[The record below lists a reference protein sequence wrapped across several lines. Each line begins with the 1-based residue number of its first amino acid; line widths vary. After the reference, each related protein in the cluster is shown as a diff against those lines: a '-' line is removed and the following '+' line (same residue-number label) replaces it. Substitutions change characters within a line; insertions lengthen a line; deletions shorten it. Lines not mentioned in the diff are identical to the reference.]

1 MTHALLA
8 YIACPHCWGA
18 LELTT
23 LTERDG
29 ATDSGY
35 LTCNDCRQLYPI
47 IEGVPRLVPDALA
60 DYYAFFDQLR
70 PRIPD
75 DLWEHNFTP
84 ANLARAR
91 RSLRTQKRTQ
101 ASFSK
106 EWSFQPASE
115 KTWGFEPRERLDHV
129 LRRSLE
135 MGPESCQGKTILDA
149 GCGNGIL
156 TSLLGEHF
164 ETAIGFDL
172 GNSVVDAQRRNTR
185 ASVHFVQGDLM
196 HPPFRGSC
204 ADVLISLGVLHHTPN
219 TELAFSCLSHLVSPG
234 GRMYVWLYKPEP
246 DFHHQTMLTLREVFK
261 RLPPSVSAAFFKVAF
276 VPAAL
281 LKRRIKN
288 AIHPR
293 QEKEQSGQ
301 EQLIHFM
308 DGLTCQ
314 YRFEHTPEEA
324 AVWYSKR
331 GFTNLRVPVS
341 EYLGFGIYGD
351 RTR

>member
-8 YIACPHCWGA
+8 HIACPHCWGS

-23 LTERDG
+23 LAERDG
-29 ATDSGY
+29 ATESGY
-35 LTCNDCRQLYPI
+35 LTCGDCRQLYPI
-47 IEGVPRLVPDALA
+47 IERVPRLVPDALVH
-60 DYYAFFDQLR
+60 YYGFFDQQR
-70 PRIPD
+70 SGIPAE
-75 DLWEHNFTP
+75 LWEHNFTP
-84 ANLARAR
+84 ANLERAG
-91 RSLRTQKRTQ
+91 RSLRKQKRTQ

-106 EWSFQPASE
+106 EWSFQPDSE
-115 KTWGFEPRERLDHV
+115 KTWGFEPRERLEHV
-129 LRRSLE
+129 LRGSLE
-135 MGPESCQGKTILDA
+135 MSPESCQGKTIVDA

-156 TSLLGEHF
+156 TSLLGERF

-172 GNSVVDAQRRNTR
+172 GDSVVYAQRRNSR
-185 ASVHFVQGDLM
+185 ANVHFVQGDLM

-204 ADVLISLGVLHHTPN
+204 ADVLISLGVIHHTPN
-219 TELAFSCLSHLVSPG
+219 TELAFSCLAHLVAPG

-246 DFHHQTMLTLREVFK
+246 DLHHQTMLALRQVFK
-261 RLPPSVSAAFFKVAF
+261 RLPPGLSAAFFRVTF

-288 AIHPR
+288 ALHPGK
-293 QEKEQSGQ
+293 EKEQSVQ

-314 YRFEHTPEEA
+314 YRFEHIPEEA
-324 AVWYSKR
+324 AVWFHKR
-331 GFTNLRVPVS
+331 GFTNVRVPVS
-341 EYLGFGIYGD
+341 YYLGFGIYGD